1 MSERISESASQRIDR
16 SDQVTFLILTRE
28 ASLTHFFS
36 LGSPTSK
43 LIGPSASSAIIHDRP
58 KRSATIPR
66 HIGSAKW
73 EYNRSRGT
81 TMSDERLDHLSGNE
95 QAALDTFVSQLR
107 EQYGDQVVRVAL
119 FGSKARGD
127 GDAESDLDVL
137 IVLNDGDWR
146 LRDAVA
152 LVAFEPMI
160 EYGVVLSPLVVD
172 MADYTWWQEHHAPIY
187 RSVSAEGV
195 ELWTRQPSP
204 SFESA

>member
-1 MSERISESASQRIDR
+1 MSDKRLNHLANNE
-16 SDQVTFLILTRE
+16 RE
-28 ASLTHFFS
+28 A
-36 LGSPTSK
+36 
-43 LIGPSASSAIIHDRP
+43 
-58 KRSATIPR
+58 
-66 HIGSAKW
+66 
-73 EYNRSRGT
+73 
-81 TMSDERLDHLSGNE
+81 LD
-95 QAALDTFVSQLR
+95 AFVSRLC
-107 EQYGDQVVRVAL
+107 EQYGGHLERVVL
-119 FGSKARGD
+119 FGSQARGD